1 MFLSNSPSDV
11 VQLRLEA
18 RKSYALHVLVI
29 DDRERGVD
37 ITGCILTFTA
47 RKELHTAEELGEI
60 VLTTEVSLDEDPM
73 HGYGLLTLQAED
85 LDLPIDEYPWSLTMR
100 TPLGFSL
107 VLAKGA
113 LCIQQ
118 NTDLTALGFSF
129 DAPIGTGS
137 LEAMLRGRHVIRT
150 RVGGALPPG
159 VQWYT
164 DEDAAKLDELHNASV
179 LIPGGGAQGE
189 LLRKKSETDY
199 DFEWVNPQSYDGTLN
214 AANQPVNA
222 VPLADGS
229 GNWAWQ
235 VYSPDITVT
244 WAEVQGKPSLGS
256 AAAADVSSFASAEH
270 THSADDMNSGV
281 LAPARVPRVS
291 GLRGISSGTS
301 APTGGEDGD
310 LYFQYS

>member
-18 RKSYALHVLVI
+18 RKSYALHVRVI

-37 ITGCILTFTA
+37 ITGCVLTFTA
-47 RKELHTAEELGEI
+47 RKELHTSEELGEI
-60 VLTTEVSLDEDPM
+60 VLTAEVSLDEDPK

-100 TPLGFSL
+100 TPLGFSQ

-118 NTDLTALGFSF
+118 NTDITARGFSF

-179 LIPGGGAQGE
+179 LIPSGGAPGE

-199 DFEWVNPQSYDGTLN
+199 DLEWVNPQSYDGTLN

-222 VPLADGS
+222 VPLADGN

-235 VYSPDITVT
+235 EYTPDINVT
-244 WAEVQGKPSLGS
+244 WDDVQGKPSLGS
-256 AAAADVSSFASAEH
+256 AAAADASAFAPAAH
-270 THSADDMNSGV
+270 THSATDVSSGV
-281 LAPARVPRVS
+281 FASERIPRVS
-291 GLRGISSGTS
+291 KLRGISSGTS